1 MPISLETAASEGNF
15 QFKNVQRKKII
26 EQNESQQKGT
36 QINLTFGML
45 TFKHAGRVSRP
56 AFEGP
61 PITCPRGLEKE
72 DYKLKALTVFDR
84 NNEDIMKTIDTEAH
98 TQQKGFVKKTDVEL
112 DIGID
117 FKKATSKSGEP
128 LDIYGSP
135 SGDVKFTVPADEEL
149 LVIGQKSGGWLQV
162 KTKGIKGHVS
172 QIYSKVAEAL
182 YDKKDLIG
190 LESKESAT
198 DIEAMIKN
206 GIYFPKNKETNE
218 FDNEKNPTEYAS
230 FLYYKD
236 RETGEEN
243 FCSFIMAGTGEKIH
257 WKDLVEFSFTGIP
270 VYDYGRYLIGKDKI
284 NPQVKIVSFIV
295 TKLEKI
301 ERKSIQQ
308 ETLDR
313 LRVDDEQTKKNLAIL
328 AEARKRNSPQSAPTK
343 KSGDGNVH
351 KKDPDEDAEID
362 ALLTGI
368 GDDDVD
374 ELPPSGDTN
383 PDEIPGLD

>member
-1 MPISLETAASEGNF
+1 MPISLETAASEGEF
-15 QFKNVQRKKII
+15 QFKNVQRKDIT
-26 EQNESQQKGT
+26 EQNGQK
-36 QINLTFGML
+36 IKLTFGML
-45 TFKHAGRVSRP
+45 VFKHAGRVSRP
-56 AFEGP
+56 AFEGHE
-61 PITCPRGLEKE
+61 ITCPRGLEKE

-84 NNEDIMKTIDTEAH
+84 TNEDIMKTIDTEAH

-162 KTKGIKGHVS
+162 KTKGTKGHVS
-172 QIYSKVAEAL
+172 QIYSKVAEAF
-182 YDKKDLIG
+182 YDKKDQIG

-257 WKDLVEFSFTGIP
+257 WKDLVEFSFSGIP
-270 VYDYGRYLIGKDKI
+270 VYDYGRFLIGKDKI

-343 KSGDGNVH
+343 KSGGGTAPAK